1 MSSCILK
8 IAMTIPKIKRI
19 QAVEVYRNRFGALY
33 DDEVKA
39 PDGTAGRYLRWQWQN
54 PGVVIIPF
62 DGTAVAFSQ
71 NFRYPA
77 DREMI
82 ELPRGFCRAGESSQD
97 AAFRELE
104 EEAGLSAREAA
115 IIGNIFPDS
124 GFIGSSVPVA
134 LLHVISREQSKQK
147 TESMESIGNSL
158 IWLNASGI
166 DRYIREGHLQCG
178 VTLAAILVLKSR
190 GIL

>member
-1 MSSCILK
+1 
-8 IAMTIPKIKRI
+8 MTISKIIRI

-62 DGTAVAFSQ
+62 DGKAVALSQ
-71 NFRYPA
+71 NFRYPT

-82 ELPRGFCRAGESSQD
+82 EFPRGFCRAGESTQD

-115 IIGNIFPDS
+115 IIGNVFPDS
-124 GFIGSSVPVA
+124 GFIGSAVPVA
-134 LLHVISREQSKQK
+134 LLRVTSREQSKQK
-147 TESMESIGNSL
+147 TESMESIGSSL
-158 IWLNASGI
+158 LWLDASGI
-166 DRYIREGHLQCG
+166 DRYIREGVLQCG
-178 VTLAAILVLKSR
+178 VTLAAISVLKSR
-190 GIL
+190 GFL